1 MSNPMKKYRTKKK
14 KLMFEKGYMIKPS
27 AQVEKKNNL
36 ERWVTHTSGDWWPCE
51 KDNDDAEGG
60 GH

>member
-1 MSNPMKKYRTKKK
+1 
-14 KLMFEKGYMIKPS
+14 MFEKGYMIKPS

-51 KDNDDAEGG
+51 KDNDDAGGG